1 MADLARAGNREAIDR
16 AEAERLLRAEVL
28 VPDARRVR
36 PLYFDGRFL
45 TAEDL
50 TREQNY
56 FLSRQADL
64 GRAGGAGVV
73 AGLEVTRG
81 GGATRLRVAAGH
93 GVTAL
98 GEPVIL
104 TSALEIDL
112 ADLPELQLL
121 DRVFGLLR
129 QPREPGRSLTGP
141 YVLAA
146 RPVEYSARPI
156 ASYPTTLDGK
166 RTVEDGEIVE
176 ATALSLFPFPEG
188 GGADDPSARRG
199 RIARQIFVEGRPL
212 GAPPGALP
220 LAVLFL
226 TNNIVQWVDNFMVRR
241 EVGAEHGDV
250 LGMGFAPRAARE
262 ALVLQYHA
270 HLAEIAEQRTR
281 AGAGLNFAAATYFQV
296 LPPAG
301 RLPKEVVNAQS
312 FTQSY
317 FPVGIDAD
325 LAVVPQD
332 EVAALVE
339 ESLLLPPIDTTLPAD
354 ELEST
359 SVMIV
364 IPVPR
369 HLYRETAVRL
379 TSRTVRLGS
388 ATPNLRAS
396 FKPLQALQVL
406 ANTANLTTVTLPG
419 PDLEELAERAAVAAW
434 QEALAGAAE
443 LWYVRRRNLHYD
455 VDIVGATTPIE

>member
-1 MADLARAGNREAIDR
+1 MADFARAGNREPIDR
-16 AEAERLLRAEVL
+16 AEAERLLQADVL

-64 GRAGGAGVV
+64 ARAGGAGVV
-73 AGLEVTRG
+73 RGLQVSPG
-81 GGATRLRVAAGH
+81 GGATRLRVEAGH
-93 GVTAL
+93 GVTAQ
-98 GEPVIL
+98 GEPVVL

-112 ADLPELQLL
+112 ANLPEPQLL
-121 DRVFGLLR
+121 DRVFGLARL
-129 QPREPGRSLTGP
+129 PRESGRSLSGP
-141 YVLAA
+141 YVVAA
-146 RPVEYSARPI
+146 RPVEYSARPL
-156 ASYPTTLDGK
+156 ASYPTTLDGQ
-166 RTVEDGEIVE
+166 RSVEDGEIVE
-176 ATALSLFPFPEG
+176 ATAVSLFPFPDG
-188 GGADDPSARRG
+188 GGTEAPALRRG
-199 RIARQIFVEGRPL
+199 RIARQVFVEGRPL
-212 GAPPGALP
+212 GTPPGALP
-220 LAVLFL
+220 LALVFL
-226 TNNIVQWVDNFMVRR
+226 ANSVVQWVDNFMVRR

-270 HLAEIAEQRTR
+270 HLAEIAAQRAR
-281 AGAGLNFAAATYFQV
+281 AGAGMNVAAATYFQV

-301 RLPKEVVNAQS
+301 RLPRETVSAQN
-312 FTQSY
+312 FTQSF

-325 LAVVPQD
+325 LSAAPQD

-339 ESLLLPPIDTTLPAD
+339 ESLLLPPIDVTLPAA

-359 SVMIV
+359 SVLIV

-369 HLYRETAVRL
+369 PLYRETAARL
-379 TSRTVRLGS
+379 TSRVVRLGS

-406 ANTANLTTVTLPG
+406 ADSARLTAVTLPR
-419 PDLEELAERAAVAAW
+419 PDSDDLAERAAVAAW
-434 QEALAGAAE
+434 QEALAAAPE

-455 VDIVGATTPIE
+455 VDVVGATTPIE